1 MPPRLRNKV
10 GFARERDTGGLQAS
24 GDTQQLAGGRHGAGG
39 IQRGRCAK
47 HNQLNVGGR
56 RANGCNGS
64 HTCGGRGDD
73 GDG

>member
-10 GFARERDTGGLQAS
+10 GFARERDAGGLQAS
-24 GDTQQLAGGRHGAGG
+24 GDTQQLVAGRHGVGG
-39 IQRGRCAK
+39 IQRGRRAK
-47 HNQLNVGGR
+47 RNQLNVRSR

-73 GDG
+73 DDG